1 MKKHE
6 LKVEKRVVF
15 GKKLNN
21 LRKQGIVPANIYG
34 TDFKSTS
41 VSVNYKDFVKAYKI
55 AKETAVLYLDLDKT
69 EIPVLIKSLQKHPVN
84 DSLLH
89 VDFRKIDLSKKVVT
103 DVPVKTTGVSE
114 AVTQKGGVL
123 LLQSESL
130 TVEALPSDIP
140 QEIMIDISILKE
152 IGGEIK
158 VSDLAKSQKFEY
170 KTPQEKV
177 VVSVVAHKEE
187 SITPDTTV
195 AAPEVLTE
203 AAPAEGEVAEGEAS
217 AVPGKDDAKATAPA
231 KAAKDGAKA
240 EAPASKK

>member
-1 MKKHE
+1 MKKHT

-21 LRKQGIVPANIYG
+21 LRKQGVVPANIYG

-41 VSVNYKDFVKAYKI
+41 VSVNYKDFVKSYKI
-55 AKETAVLYLDLDKT
+55 AKETAVVYLDLDKT

-123 LLQSESL
+123 LLQSELL

-140 QEIMIDISILKE
+140 QEIMIDVSILKE
-152 IGGEIK
+152 IGSEIK
-158 VSDLAKSQKFEY
+158 VADLAKSDKYEF
-170 KTPQEKV
+170 KTAPEKV

-203 AAPAEGEVAEGEAS
+203 AAPAEGEAVEGATP
-217 AVPGKDDAKATAPA
+217 AVGGKEDAKSAAAP
-231 KAAKDGAKA
+231 KAAKEPAKA
-240 EAPASKK
+240 EAPPAKK